1 MDTPEF
7 AKRERGEGGTCCAFT
22 GERHN
27 AGGQFPYFCNLIL
40 RIGQI
45 GQRWQARLFFER
57 RDSDR
62 KRASV
67 AAAVPAKSKAPQI
80 RHIAHGE
87 AFDEETTLPARGME
101 RDEM

>member
-7 AKRERGEGGTCCAFT
+7 AKRERGEGGTCCPLT

-27 AGGQFPYFCNLIL
+27 AGGQFPYFCNLFL

-45 GQRWQARLFFER
+45 AQRRQARLFFER
-57 RDSDR
+57 HDSDR

-67 AAAVPAKSKAPQI
+67 AAAAPGQSKAPQI
-80 RHIAHGE
+80 RDIAHGE
-87 AFDEETTLPARGME
+87 AFDEETRLPTRGME
-101 RDEM
+101 WNEM